1 MYMQTQNESWDV
13 IAFAP
18 GACRY
23 NAAKKP
29 IPGGNE
35 HSKGWS
41 LDEYKREVKRIQGEK
56 GKADVPIVETVEEK
70 EMVPLLREALNLV

>member
-1 MYMQTQNESWDV
+1 M

-23 NAAKKP
+23 DAAKKP

-35 HSKGWS
+35 HSEGWG
-41 LDEYKREVKRIQGEK
+41 LQEYKREVRKILKEK
-56 GKADVPIVETVEEK
+56 GKAEDVPIVGTAEEK
-70 EMVPLLREALNLV
+70 EMVPLLREALNLG